1 MATLSAIQKQIADLE
16 KQASAIQKAEV
27 GAATAKIKELMGKYH
42 LTASDL
48 GLPSAAGR
56 KSAKVGAAKRKP
68 VARKTAGIP
77 KFRDPKTG
85 QTWTGNGKAPGWIAG
100 AKNRDKFL
108 INAPA
113 AVAPAAVTKPAPKK
127 RAAKKSVAAVAKLD
141 TAKAATPKAPAK
153 AAKAA
158 APAAPTVKKTR
169 AKKAVSAPTAVAKKP
184 ARAAKKA
191 AAAPAAASTA
201 APVAAT
207 PA

>member
-16 KQASAIQKAEV
+16 KQAAAIQKSEV

-56 KSAKVGAAKRKP
+56 KSPKVGAAKRKP

-113 AVAPAAVTKPAPKK
+113 AAAQAAVTKPAPKK
-127 RAAKKSVAAVAKLD
+127 RAAKKSVAAVAKVD
-141 TAKAATPKAPAK
+141 T
-153 AAKAA
+153 AKAA
-158 APAAPTVKKTR
+158 APAVPAVKKTR
-169 AKKAVSAPTAVAKKP
+169 AKKATSASTAVAKKP

>member
-16 KQASAIQKAEV
+16 KQAAAIQKSEV

-56 KSAKVGAAKRKP
+56 KSTKLGAAKRKP

-113 AVAPAAVTKPAPKK
+113 AAAQAAVTKPAPKK
-127 RAAKKSVAAVAKLD
+127 RAAKKSVAAVAKVD
-141 TAKAATPKAPAK
+141 T
-153 AAKAA
+153 AKAA
-158 APAAPTVKKTR
+158 APAVPAVKKTR
-169 AKKAVSAPTAVAKKP
+169 AKKAMSASTAVAKKP

>member
-16 KQASAIQKAEV
+16 KQAAAIQKSEV

-56 KSAKVGAAKRKP
+56 KSTKLGAAKRKP

-108 INAPA
+108 INAA
-113 AVAPAAVTKPAPKK
+113 AAAAQAAVTKPAPKK
-127 RAAKKSVAAVAKLD
+127 RAAKKSVAAVAKVD
-141 TAKAATPKAPAK
+141 T
-153 AAKAA
+153 AKAA
-158 APAAPTVKKTR
+158 APAVPAVKKTR
-169 AKKAVSAPTAVAKKP
+169 AKKATSASTAVAKKP

-191 AAAPAAASTA
+191 AAAPASASTA

>member
-16 KQASAIQKAEV
+16 KQAAAIQKSEV

-56 KSAKVGAAKRKP
+56 KSTKLGVAKRKP

-113 AVAPAAVTKPAPKK
+113 AAAQAAVTKPAPKK
-127 RAAKKSVAAVAKLD
+127 RAAKKSVAAVAKVD
-141 TAKAATPKAPAK
+141 T
-153 AAKAA
+153 AKAA
-158 APAAPTVKKTR
+158 APAVPAVKKTR
-169 AKKAVSAPTAVAKKP
+169 AKKATSASTAVAKKP

>member
-16 KQASAIQKAEV
+16 KQAAAIQKSEV

-56 KSAKVGAAKRKP
+56 KSTKLGAAKRKP

-113 AVAPAAVTKPAPKK
+113 AAAQAAVTKPAPKK
-127 RAAKKSVAAVAKLD
+127 RAAKKSVAAVAKVD
-141 TAKAATPKAPAK
+141 T
-153 AAKAA
+153 AKAA
-158 APAAPTVKKTR
+158 APAVPAVKKTR
-169 AKKAVSAPTAVAKKP
+169 AKKATSASAAVAKKP

>member
-16 KQASAIQKAEV
+16 KQAAAIQKSEV

-56 KSAKVGAAKRKP
+56 KSTKLGAAKRKP

-113 AVAPAAVTKPAPKK
+113 AVAPAAVTKAVPKK
-127 RAAKKSVAAVAKLD
+127 RAAKKSVAAAAKV
-141 TAKAATPKAPAK
+141 K

-158 APAAPTVKKTR
+158 APATPAVKKTR
-169 AKKAVSAPTAVAKKP
+169 AKKAGAAATAVAKKP

-191 AAAPAAASTA
+191 AAAPASASTA

-207 PA
+207 SA

>member
-16 KQASAIQKAEV
+16 KQAAAIQKSEV

-56 KSAKVGAAKRKP
+56 KSAKLGAAKRKP

-113 AVAPAAVTKPAPKK
+113 AAAQAAVTKPAPKK
-127 RAAKKSVAAVAKLD
+127 RAAKKSVAAVAKVD
-141 TAKAATPKAPAK
+141 T
-153 AAKAA
+153 AKAA
-158 APAAPTVKKTR
+158 APAVPAVKKTR
-169 AKKAVSAPTAVAKKP
+169 AKKATSASTAVAKKP

>member
-16 KQASAIQKAEV
+16 KQAAAIQKSEV

-56 KSAKVGAAKRKP
+56 KSTKLGTAKRKP

-113 AVAPAAVTKPAPKK
+113 AAAQAAVTKPAPKK
-127 RAAKKSVAAVAKLD
+127 RAAKKSVAAVAKVD
-141 TAKAATPKAPAK
+141 T
-153 AAKAA
+153 AKAA
-158 APAAPTVKKTR
+158 APAVPAVKKTR
-169 AKKAVSAPTAVAKKP
+169 AKKATSASTAVAKKP

-191 AAAPAAASTA
+191 AAAPASASTA

>member
-16 KQASAIQKAEV
+16 KQAAAIQKSEV

-56 KSAKVGAAKRKP
+56 KSTKLGAAKRKP

-113 AVAPAAVTKPAPKK
+113 AAAQAAVTKPAPKK
-127 RAAKKSVAAVAKLD
+127 RAAKKSVAAVAKVD
-141 TAKAATPKAPAK
+141 T
-153 AAKAA
+153 AKAA
-158 APAAPTVKKTR
+158 APAVPAVKKTR
-169 AKKAVSAPTAVAKKP
+169 AKKAVSAPTAAAKKT
-184 ARAAKKA
+184 ARATKKA
-191 AAAPAAASTA
+191 AAAPVAASTA

>member
-16 KQASAIQKAEV
+16 KQAAAIQKSEV

-56 KSAKVGAAKRKP
+56 KSTKLGAAKRKP

-113 AVAPAAVTKPAPKK
+113 AAAQAAVTKPAPKK
-127 RAAKKSVAAVAKLD
+127 RAAKKSVAAVAKVD
-141 TAKAATPKAPAK
+141 T
-153 AAKAA
+153 AKAA
-158 APAAPTVKKTR
+158 APAVPAVKKTR
-169 AKKAVSAPTAVAKKP
+169 AKKATSASAAVAKKP

-201 APVAAT
+201 APAAAT

>member
-16 KQASAIQKAEV
+16 KQAAAIQKSEV

-56 KSAKVGAAKRKP
+56 KSTKLGAAKREP

-113 AVAPAAVTKPAPKK
+113 AAAQAAVTKPAPKK
-127 RAAKKSVAAVAKLD
+127 RAAKKSVAAVAKVD
-141 TAKAATPKAPAK
+141 T
-153 AAKAA
+153 AKAA
-158 APAAPTVKKTR
+158 APAVPAVKKTR
-169 AKKAVSAPTAVAKKP
+169 AKKATSASAAVAKKP

>member
-16 KQASAIQKAEV
+16 KQAAAIQKAEID
-27 GAATAKIKELMGKYH
+27 AATAKIKELMTKYQ

-56 KSAKVGAAKRKP
+56 KSTKLGAAKRKP
-68 VARKTAGIP
+68 FVRKTAGVP

-113 AVAPAAVTKPAPKK
+113 AVALATPAPAAVTKAAPKK
-127 RAAKKSVAAVAKLD
+127 RAAKQSIAAVAKVD
-141 TAKAATPKAPAK
+141 AAKTATPAK
-153 AAKAA
+153 
-158 APAAPTVKKTR
+158 PAAKKTR
-169 AKKAVSAPTAVAKKP
+169 AKKAASASTTAAKKS
-184 ARAAKKA
+184 ARAAKKTA
-191 AAAPAAASTA
+191 SAPMPAST
-201 APVAAT
+201 VVSDAAT
-207 PA
+207 TAD

>member
-16 KQASAIQKAEV
+16 KQAAAIQKSEV

-56 KSAKVGAAKRKP
+56 KSTKLGAAKRKP

-113 AVAPAAVTKPAPKK
+113 AAAQAAVTKPAPKK
-127 RAAKKSVAAVAKLD
+127 RAAKKSVAAVAKVD
-141 TAKAATPKAPAK
+141 T
-153 AAKAA
+153 AKAA
-158 APAAPTVKKTR
+158 APAVPAVKKTR
-169 AKKAVSAPTAVAKKP
+169 AKKATSASTAVAKKP

>member
-16 KQASAIQKAEV
+16 KQAATIQKSEIS
-27 GAATAKIKELMGKYH
+27 AATAKIKELMAKYH

-56 KSAKVGAAKRKP
+56 KSPKVGAAKRKP

-113 AVAPAAVTKPAPKK
+113 AAAPAPVTKAVPKK
-127 RAAKKSVAAVAKLD
+127 RAAKKSVAAAVKV
-141 TAKAATPKAPAK
+141 K

-158 APAAPTVKKTR
+158 APATPAVKKTR
-169 AKKAVSAPTAVAKKP
+169 AKKAGAAATAVAKKP